1 MTPLRQRH
9 DEGASSAVV
18 AVESDKWL
26 LLGFAVVVI
35 IAVLAV
41 LLGVFFGLLSWA
53 NWEPMPIT
61 PEFTERVVQSRL
73 PLSIDA
79 SVGLIAVLMGI
90 GGLAIGLC
98 RHWWTSAAV
107 SVPGVAQGQE
117 DR

>member
-1 MTPLRQRH
+1 M
-9 DEGASSAVV
+9 

-41 LLGVFFGLLSWA
+41 LLGVLFGLISWG
-53 NWEPMPIT
+53 NWDPVPIT
-61 PEFTERVVQSRL
+61 PTFTEKVVQSRL
-73 PLSIDA
+73 PLSIDT
-79 SVGLIAVLMGI
+79 SVGLIAVLLGI

-98 RHWWTSAAV
+98 RHWWNSAV
-107 SVPGVAQGQE
+107 SVPGIAQEQE